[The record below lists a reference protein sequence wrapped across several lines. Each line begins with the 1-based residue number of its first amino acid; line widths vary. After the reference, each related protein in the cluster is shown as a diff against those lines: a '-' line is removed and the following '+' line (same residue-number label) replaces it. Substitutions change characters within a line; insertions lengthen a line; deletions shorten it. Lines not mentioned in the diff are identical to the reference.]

1 MVQVGWVIDVELI
14 TDWLAGLDDRSHEL
28 VIAALEL
35 LAERGPLLGRPLVDT
50 VNSSRHNNMK
60 ELRPGSAG
68 RTELRALF
76 AFDPQRAAIMLVA
89 GDKQGQWKRWYDQNI
104 PIADD
109 LFDTHLNKLKT
120 NQAAERTQTQMTT
133 LDDWL
138 KKRPVNRDAVDA
150 HKARMRGELRAC
162 ALRELREAQGL
173 TQTQLAGLLHVSQN
187 RVSAMERGE
196 VEHTQV
202 DTLRRYIDALGGQ
215 LRIEVDLGDE
225 RIQIA

>member
-1 MVQVGWVIDVELI
+1 MVKVSWVVDVELI

-50 VNSSRHNNMK
+50 VTSSRHNNMK

-109 LFDTHLNKLKT
+109 LFDTHLNKLK
-120 NQAAERTQTQMTT
+120 QTKQQ
-133 LDDWL
+133 
-138 KKRPVNRDAVDA
+138 KGRKRR
-150 HKARMRGELRAC
+150 
-162 ALRELREAQGL
+162 
-173 TQTQLAGLLHVSQN
+173 
-187 RVSAMERGE
+187 
-196 VEHTQV
+196 
-202 DTLRRYIDALGGQ
+202 
-215 LRIEVDLGDE
+215 
-225 RIQIA
+225 

>member
-1 MVQVGWVIDVELI
+1 VELI

-50 VNSSRHNNMK
+50 VTSSRHNNMK

-76 AFDPQRAAIMLVA
+76 AFDPQRVAIMLVA

-109 LFDTHLNKLKT
+109 RF
-120 NQAAERTQTQMTT
+120 
-133 LDDWL
+133 
-138 KKRPVNRDAVDA
+138 DA
-150 HKARMRGELRAC
+150 HLHERK
-162 ALRELREAQGL
+162 
-173 TQTQLAGLLHVSQN
+173 QTKQRKG
-187 RVSAMERGE
+187 RK
-196 VEHTQV
+196 
-202 DTLRRYIDALGGQ
+202 RR
-215 LRIEVDLGDE
+215 
-225 RIQIA
+225 

>member
-1 MVQVGWVIDVELI
+1 MMVKVSWVVDVELI

-50 VNSSRHNNMK
+50 VTSSRHNNMK

-109 LFDTHLNKLKT
+109 LFDTHLNKLK
-120 NQAAERTQTQMTT
+120 QTKQQ
-133 LDDWL
+133 
-138 KKRPVNRDAVDA
+138 KGRKRR
-150 HKARMRGELRAC
+150 
-162 ALRELREAQGL
+162 
-173 TQTQLAGLLHVSQN
+173 
-187 RVSAMERGE
+187 
-196 VEHTQV
+196 
-202 DTLRRYIDALGGQ
+202 
-215 LRIEVDLGDE
+215 
-225 RIQIA
+225 